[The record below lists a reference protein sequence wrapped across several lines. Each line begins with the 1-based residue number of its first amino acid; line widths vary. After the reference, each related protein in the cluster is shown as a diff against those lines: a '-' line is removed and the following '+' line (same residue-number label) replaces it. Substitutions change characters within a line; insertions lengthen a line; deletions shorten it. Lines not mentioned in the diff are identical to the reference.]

1 MTDTQKQHCVWTED
15 ADCVWDTDCGERFG
29 FVEGDPEKNNFAF
42 CCFCGN
48 ALLAEPL
55 TEDDA

>member
-1 MTDTQKQHCVWTED
+1 MTDTPKQHCVWTED
-15 ADCVWDTDCGERFG
+15 IDGKWDTDCGEA
-29 FVEGDPEKNNFAF
+29 FVEGGPEEHDFEF

-55 TEDDA
+55 EEDGE

>member
-1 MTDTQKQHCVWTED
+1 MTDTPKQHCVWTEAID
-15 ADCVWDTDCGERFG
+15 GKWDTDCGEAFG
-29 FVEGDPEKNNFAF
+29 FVDGDPESNDFAF

-55 TEDDA
+55 EEDGE